1 MEHITYS
8 LREGSD
14 HSDFYY
20 ETIATF
26 ADEIVEE
33 SKLYT
38 TWMIDDFMI
47 YIQKSKKK
55 APRIH
60 EEYILEVLTLGVLW
74 LHYSDDAISLL
85 QPARSLLSRL
95 TELRQK
101 SNTLKPG
108 VDFLRGILSTILFSP
123 THAQEIVDSLSLT
136 IENIDKLISWL
147 IATGEFTQEG
157 LRLTLWRDFF
167 ATVSEQDTADHIAS
181 AIAFAAWFEVR
192 SKEVL
197 GRYTIYVE
205 DFLKETIKQ
214 DRWREDLVL
223 RRRARVE
230 YHLNMVGAEI
240 MNRAYQQDFLSAP
253 TKIVLLPTCMRKRQ
267 GQCRARQIADAY
279 QCTSCTEN
287 CTIHELKKL
296 GEEYGFEVYMI
307 PHESSAF
314 SKELLIPGEVGI
326 IGIACVL
333 NLMAG
338 GWRAKS
344 LGIPAQCVLLDY
356 CGCKNHWHKEGFP
369 TDINIEQFLTLFNK
383 NATL

>member
-1 MEHITYS
+1 MEHITYN
-8 LREGSD
+8 LREESN
-14 HSDFYY
+14 HSALYY
-20 ETIATF
+20 ETIAAF
-26 ADEIVEE
+26 AEEIVEE
-33 SKLYT
+33 SKIYT
-38 TWMIDDFMI
+38 TWMIDDFIM
-47 YIQKSKKK
+47 YIQKSKKE
-55 APRIH
+55 ALRTH

-136 IENIDKLISWL
+136 IENIDKLILWL
-147 IATGEFTQEG
+147 MSTGEFTQEA
-157 LRLTLWRDFF
+157 LRLTIWRELF
-167 ATVSEQDTADHIAS
+167 TTIPKQDAADHIAS

-192 SKEVL
+192 SKEIL
-197 GRYTIYVE
+197 GRYTVYVE
-205 DFLKETIKQ
+205 DFLEETIKQ

-230 YHLNMVGAEI
+230 YHLNMVGAEL
-240 MNRAYQQDFLSAP
+240 MNRAYQQDFLRAP
-253 TKIVLLPTCMRKRQ
+253 RKIVLLPTCMRKKQ
-267 GQCRARQIADAY
+267 AQCRAKEVADAY
-279 QCTSCTEN
+279 QCTSCTDS
-287 CTIHELKKL
+287 CTIYQLKKV
-296 GEEYGFEVYMI
+296 GEEYRFEVYMI
-307 PHESSAF
+307 AHESSAF

-338 GWRAKS
+338 GWKAKA

-356 CGCKNHWHKEGFP
+356 CGCKNHWHREGFS
-369 TDINIEQFLTLFNK
+369 TDIHVEQFLRLFHK
-383 NATL
+383 NVTS